1 MPEPTLPEPPDRYS
15 RLQYR
20 RFVAW
25 PARIRREEPFL
36 LGVLAAGPDPSLLDL
51 GCGTGEHAL
60 HFAGAGFRVVG
71 VDLEPS
77 QIEVASRQARSAP
90 VRFVTGDMARLP
102 DLGERFG
109 TALCIGNT
117 LVHLLEEADLAAAC
131 RGVHDA
137 LLPGG
142 SWVVQILNYAALLG
156 AGKRHLPLNFQAE
169 GETEL
174 VFLRLIRGLPDHR
187 VQFVPTTLRVDPA
200 ADPPV
205 EVLASRSV
213 TLRAWVRADLDP
225 ALRAAGFSS
234 VRWFGD
240 MCGGTF
246 DADTSSDLVFVA
258 TRPPDAP

>member
-1 MPEPTLPEPPDRYS
+1 MPTPTPEPPESPDRYS

-36 LGVLAAGPDPSLLDL
+36 LGVLAAGPERSLLDL

-60 HFAGAGFRVVG
+60 HFAAAGFRVVG

-77 QIEVASRQARSAP
+77 QIEVANREARDLSA
-90 VRFVTGDMARLP
+90 RFVTGDLAHLP

-117 LVHLLEEADLAAAC
+117 LVHLLEEEDLAAAC
-131 RGVHDA
+131 RGVHAA

-142 SWVVQILNYAALLG
+142 SWVVQILNYAAILG
-156 AGKRHLPLNFQAE
+156 GGKRHLPLNFQTE
-169 GETEL
+169 GAAEL
-174 VFLRLIRGLPDHR
+174 VFLRLLRGLPDR
-187 VQFVPTTLRVDPA
+187 RIQFVPTTLRLDPA

-205 EVLASRSV
+205 VVLASRCV

-225 ALRAAGFSS
+225 ALRDAGFSA
-234 VRWFGD
+234 VRWYGD
-240 MCGGTF
+240 MTGGDF

-258 TRPPDAP
+258 TRPR